1 MKTKTLNVLAVIG
14 LLLTA
19 QPAVSIADDFAPG
32 EWCPVNKTITNPD
45 NGHQVPLVL
54 TKCNVTIGY
63 YDPDNMVP
71 DPDNKIC
78 ENSPESCIMLR
89 PLSPKTRG
97 GK

>member
-1 MKTKTLNVLAVIG
+1 MKTKTINLLAIIG

-19 QPAVSIADDFAPG
+19 QPAVSIADDFARG
-32 EWCPVNKTITNPD
+32 EWCPANKTTINTK
-45 NGHQVPLVL
+45 NGHQVPLIL

-63 YDPDNMVP
+63 YKPDNMVP

-89 PLSPKTRG
+89 PLPPKSRG
-97 GK
+97 GS